1 MPPPCYAALR
11 PKTRADFTKLYAPH
25 LRKKEVRQAIAYAIN
40 RAEMLDSF
48 YEGGGTGA
56 SATKC
61 CYAARG
67 I

>member
-1 MPPPCYAALR
+1 M
-11 PKTRADFTKLYAPH
+11 
-25 LRKKEVRQAIAYAIN
+25 RQAIAYAIN